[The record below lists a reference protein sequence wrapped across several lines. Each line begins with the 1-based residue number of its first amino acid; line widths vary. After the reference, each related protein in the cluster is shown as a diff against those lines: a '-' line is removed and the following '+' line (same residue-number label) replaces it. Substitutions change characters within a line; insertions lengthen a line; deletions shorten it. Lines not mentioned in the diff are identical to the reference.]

1 MKMPEKCLFVHV
13 VYVPYLGASGEFK
26 TKPAQNAVRELRGL
40 GIVPDILVIRSEVK
54 PPKSIIAKLSLFSG
68 VDAKA
73 IVMLPN
79 AKTIYQVPLTL
90 EDSGI
95 GDVISARLGFRRQN
109 ANLTAWKRVVK
120 SALATYRKT
129 VRIGVVAKYLE
140 NQDTYMSLTEA
151 LKASGWANDVNV
163 DIVWIDSETMEK
175 DKKYR
180 KILDEVD
187 GLVGLPGFGS
197 RGSEG
202 KILAAGHAYE
212 NKIPYLGI
220 CFGMQM
226 SVLALARRSGLTM
239 ATSTEFDPK
248 TTEPVIST
256 MEEQKGKENTGGTM
270 RLGDWKCVL
279 ERATKARKIYGQ
291 PEIVERHRH
300 RYEVNNAYRD
310 QYESWGLKISGRSPD
325 GGLVEM
331 VEAIDHPFFIGT
343 QAHPELR
350 SRPNRPHPLYTAF
363 IKACLK

>member
-1 MKMPEKCLFVHV
+1 
-13 VYVPYLGASGEFK
+13 
-26 TKPAQNAVRELRGL
+26 
-40 GIVPDILVIRSEVK
+40 
-54 PPKSIIAKLSLFSG
+54 
-68 VDAKA
+68 
-73 IVMLPN
+73 
-79 AKTIYQVPLTL
+79 
-90 EDSGI
+90 
-95 GDVISARLGFRRQN
+95 
-109 ANLTAWKRVVK
+109 
-120 SALATYRKT
+120 
-129 VRIGVVAKYLE
+129 
-140 NQDTYMSLTEA
+140 
-151 LKASGWANDVNV
+151 
-163 DIVWIDSETMEK
+163 
-175 DKKYR
+175 
-180 KILDEVD
+180 
-187 GLVGLPGFGS
+187 
-197 RGSEG
+197 
-202 KILAAGHAYE
+202 LAAGHAYE

-226 SVLALARRSGLTM
+226 SVLALARRSGLAK

-279 ERATKARKIYGQ
+279 ERGTKARKIYGQ